1 MKFPR
6 RRNDKNDGPSKPLDA
21 AEAGRLMELNR
32 NQIFLT
38 GIVLVL
44 LGAQFRW
51 VESFVLNEKT
61 TQIVAERMQQSQQ
74 GTSPG
79 PLKTA
84 LISSA
89 PAARRTVTPPRW
101 LGLSLISIGS
111 VLILQS
117 LAMRRPG

>member
-1 MKFPR
+1 
-6 RRNDKNDGPSKPLDA
+6 
-21 AEAGRLMELNR
+21 MELNR

-38 GIVLVL
+38 GMVLVM

-51 VESFVLNEKT
+51 IDSFVLNEKT
-61 TQIVAERMQQSQQ
+61 SQIVAERMQQAQQ
-74 GTSPG
+74 GTAPG
-79 PLKTA
+79 PLKSA

-89 PAARRTVTPPRW
+89 PASRRTITPPRW
-101 LGLSLISIGS
+101 LGMSLISIGS